1 MAEGGFSAA
10 WSKSL
15 RNVPLF
21 DASFIETWLET
32 DGEVPKKVVTR
43 GYSNF
48 CEGILDGAF
57 FSFIARFAIR
67 NLLCKIYSVLNFHFR
82 TLLSLNT
89 QDTEVIV
96 RARSYKSQRKNE
108 EPWRLQ
114 VEISRTPEV
123 KITSTSCNCEAGA
136 GLCNHAIGLVYLLE
150 HYRKLGLKS
159 VPPAMSKTSLPQTW
173 HVPQRTAGINPREV
187 QEVLVQQVKPPSN
200 DATQK
205 KKIHRLDGVRST
217 LYNPIPEHFGLP
229 KIIDSMRDIF
239 KQYEDMQVNSI
250 VPETD
255 SLDYVN
261 SKLGRVAH
269 GSVISYQQRQ
279 NTTNDPKIHI
289 NVEGPQE
296 PLPFGVPLLKSNYT
310 FVPTLAELNFAEG
323 LSVSQAQ
330 SCLYQE
336 ETREQSDTQKWHDLR
351 AQRLSL
357 SKFKVVCAR
366 RADFESLAARQLKK
380 TVQTAAMRHGI
391 NTEEEAAYAYADV
404 FPAGIVINPSCPHLA
419 ASPDR
424 RVYDPSE
431 NNPWGLLEIKCPITD
446 SISQLKYLKCV
457 NGVYKLRKTHSYY
470 YQIMGQM
477 MLTGCEWVDFYV
489 YCKSDFHLEK
499 AIKSF
504 L

>member
-1 MAEGGFSAA
+1 
-10 WSKSL
+10 
-15 RNVPLF
+15 
-21 DASFIETWLET
+21 
-32 DGEVPKKVVTR
+32 
-43 GYSNF
+43 
-48 CEGILDGAF
+48 
-57 FSFIARFAIR
+57 
-67 NLLCKIYSVLNFHFR
+67 
-82 TLLSLNT
+82 
-89 QDTEVIV
+89 
-96 RARSYKSQRKNE
+96 
-108 EPWRLQ
+108 
-114 VEISRTPEV
+114 
-123 KITSTSCNCEAGA
+123 
-136 GLCNHAIGLVYLLE
+136 
-150 HYRKLGLKS
+150 
-159 VPPAMSKTSLPQTW
+159 MSKTSLPQTW

-205 KKIHRLDGVRST
+205 KKIRRLDGVRST

-261 SKLGRVAH
+261 SKLGRVAR

-296 PLPFGVPLLKSNYT
+296 PPPFGVPLLKSNYT

-330 SCLYQE
+330 SCLYEE

-351 AQRLSL
+351 AQRLSS
-357 SKFKVVCAR
+357 SKFKDVCAR

-391 NTEEEAAYAYADV
+391 NTEEEAASAYADSGDCNV

-489 YCKSDFHLEK
+489 YCKSDFHLERVRFDAEFCSEMK
-499 AIKSF
+499 MKLDKF
-504 L
+504 YFEYLLPELLKKVGT